1 MAEKISD
8 MIKKEAGIDKGAG
21 TPDAVGDISLEKL
34 IGIAKKKHEITL
46 GRNLKESLKE
56 AAGTCK
62 SMGIT
67 IDGKDAR
74 TVIRE
79 IDDGKHDSAVAGK

>member
-1 MAEKISD
+1 MAESISD
-8 MIKKEAGIDKGAG
+8 MIKKEAGVQKGAG
-21 TPDAVGDISLEKL
+21 TPEAVGDISLEKL
-34 IGIAKKKHEITL
+34 AGIAKKKQGVTL
-46 GRNLKESLKE
+46 GRNLKETLKE

-74 TVIRE
+74 TAIRE
-79 IDDGKHDSAVAGK
+79 IDDGKHDSVVAGK

>member
-8 MIKKEAGIDKGAG
+8 MIKKEAGVDKGAG
-21 TPDAVGDISLEKL
+21 TPEAVGDISLEKL
-34 IGIAKKKHEITL
+34 LGLAKKNQEDSLGKTL
-46 GRNLKESLKE
+46 KDVLKE

-67 IDGKDAR
+67 IDGKDPR

-79 IDDGKHDSAVAGK
+79 IDDGKHDSLVAGK